1 MFTSK
6 PNHGS
11 TFQVTQYLSL
21 IYVTFITSWFILWL
35 TVGDKSWWMTAL
47 NMIVPCLFL
56 PTLLLL
62 FLFIRFRSLRVVF
75 LLLIPVLIFGTLYF
89 PYLFPY
95 TAKTNENPNLSVI
108 TYNALFRNTN
118 YDNVAQVILIYQPD
132 FVTFQEIQPVM
143 MEQLKQRLGGV
154 YLYSIMG
161 QEHSYGTTAIF
172 SRHPSI
178 NAYTLDIGV
187 GGTAVVWET
196 QIHQKKIKVISAH
209 LLYYGLERVKVSD
222 MPRAIMKGTVAQNMQ
237 AQLIID
243 EIHKYEGIVILG
255 CDCNSKETSNSYRIL
270 ANTLN
275 NSARVAG
282 WSLFGKTPENTKYD
296 RNIQHIDYVFYR
308 GELVPSQVVTIK
320 DSGGSDHLPVL
331 ALFEMKR

>member
-1 MFTSK
+1 MLTSK
-6 PNHGS
+6 PNRGR
-11 TFQVTQYLSL
+11 TFQVTRYLSL
-21 IYVTFITSWFILWL
+21 IYVIFITSWFILWL

-47 NMIVPCLFL
+47 NTIVPCLFL
-56 PTLLLL
+56 PALLLL

-89 PYLFPY
+89 PYLFPR
-95 TAKTNENPNLSVI
+95 TNKTNGNPNLSVI
-108 TYNALFRNTN
+108 TYNALYRNTK
-118 YDNVAQVILIYQPD
+118 YDKVAQVILTYQPD

-143 MEQLKQRLGGV
+143 MEHLKQRLGEV
-154 YLYSIMG
+154 YPYYIMG
-161 QEHSYGTTAIF
+161 PKYSYGTTAIF
-172 SRHPSI
+172 SRHPGI
-178 NAYTLDIGV
+178 NAYTLDLGA

-196 QIHQKKIKVISAH
+196 QINQKKIKVISAH

-222 MPRAIMKGTVAQNMQ
+222 MPEAIMEGTVAQNMQ

-243 EIHKYEGIVILG
+243 EIRKYEGIVILG
-255 CDCNSKETSNSYRIL
+255 CDCNSKETSSSYRIL

-275 NSARVAG
+275 NAARVAG

-308 GELVPSQVVTIK
+308 GELVPSQVVTVM

-331 ALFEMKR
+331 AFFEVNR